1 MSEHKKLARLAARVV
16 YAQTHALERREAAA
30 LKAAEA
36 KAWRLLCRIIIIVVS
51 ALSKSMM
58 VDVVPDGLVEIVV
71 DALTRRQW
79 TREDD
84 LAYALKLNPKQLR
97 RVLRHLEHR
106 LKVLRRSERA
116 TNVERAKIME
126 RGVTEEEAATAVEK
140 RTAWSTRESLRYG
153 SA

>member
-36 KAWRLLCRIIIIVVS
+36 KAATLPNHHRNVSS

-106 LKVLRRSERA
+106 LKVLRRSHVKERQ
-116 TNVERAKIME
+116 
-126 RGVTEEEAATAVEK
+126 
-140 RTAWSTRESLRYG
+140 
-153 SA
+153 

>member
-36 KAWRLLCRIIIIVVS
+36 KAMATSLPNHHRNVS

-106 LKVLRRSERA
+106 LKVLRRSHVKERQ
-116 TNVERAKIME
+116 II
-126 RGVTEEEAATAVEK
+126 
-140 RTAWSTRESLRYG
+140 
-153 SA
+153 

>member
-36 KAWRLLCRIIIIVVS
+36 KAATLPNHHRNVS
-51 ALSKSMM
+51 ALSKSML

-84 LAYALKLNPKQLR
+84 LAHALKLNPKQLR

-106 LKVLRRSERA
+106 LKVLRRSHVKERQ
-116 TNVERAKIME
+116 II
-126 RGVTEEEAATAVEK
+126 
-140 RTAWSTRESLRYG
+140 
-153 SA
+153 

>member
-1 MSEHKKLARLAARVV
+1 MRTQHTHNKMSEHKKLARLAARVV

-36 KAWRLLCRIIIIVVS
+36 KAMATSLPNHHHRNVS

-106 LKVLRRSERA
+106 LKVLRRSHVKERQ
-116 TNVERAKIME
+116 TLKEQRLVME
-126 RGVTEEEAATAVEK
+126 RGVTEEEAATAV
-140 RTAWSTRESLRYG
+140 
-153 SA
+153 

>member
-36 KAWRLLCRIIIIVVS
+36 KAATSLPNHHRNVS

-106 LKVLRRSERA
+106 LKVLRRSHVKERQ
-116 TNVERAKIME
+116 II
-126 RGVTEEEAATAVEK
+126 
-140 RTAWSTRESLRYG
+140 
-153 SA
+153 